1 MPRIL
6 VTGGLGAIGSAVV
19 RRLVEDGHRP
29 VVFDRQDNVDL
40 IRDIVDSVDVEVGDI
55 RALARLGQAIRRHD
69 VDTVIHMAVLLPVEA
84 QREPEQAISVNT
96 GATAGICELARLL
109 DLRRVVFASSK
120 GVYRR
125 VVGDYAHPTYRPVDE
140 SYPIGPDD
148 MYDITKYAA
157 EQTGLVYH
165 RAYGVDFVALRF
177 AATYGPGRMA
187 RHGDLAIRSAI
198 IENAF
203 FGRPTTL
210 ARGGDQ
216 QDDFVYTKD
225 VAQAMVK
232 AAFATDLR
240 DRIFNIGT
248 GAPSTLSAAA
258 EILRREIPGAAIH
271 IGPGTD
277 YGTGQ
282 GRYCVFDI
290 SRAREQ
296 LGYEPEYD
304 HEHGILD
311 YLGTLSRAFPD
322 QAAAQGRPILT
333 TGARSPA

>member
-19 RRLVEDGHRP
+19 RRLVEEGHRP
-29 VVFDRQDNVDL
+29 VVFDRQDTVDL
-40 IRDIVDSVDVEVGDI
+40 IRDVLGSVDVEVGDI
-55 RALARLGQAIRRHD
+55 RAWAKLGQAIQRYD
-69 VDTVIHMAVLLPVEA
+69 VDTVIHMAVLLPAEA

-109 DLRRVVFASSK
+109 NLRRVVFASSK
-120 GVYRR
+120 GVYQR
-125 VVGDYAHPTYRPVDE
+125 VVGEFAHPVYRPLDE

-165 RAYGVDFVALRF
+165 ATYGVDFVALRF

-187 RHGDLAIRSAI
+187 RHGNLAIRSAI
-198 IENAF
+198 VENAF

-210 ARGGDQ
+210 AQGGDQ

-248 GAPSTLSAAA
+248 GVPSTLSAAA
-258 EILRREIPGAAIH
+258 EILRREIPGAAID

-290 SRAREQ
+290 CRAREQ
-296 LGYEPEYD
+296 LGYEPEFD

-311 YLGTLSRAFPD
+311 YLQVLSKAFPD
-322 QAAAQGRPILT
+322 EAAGHGRATLT
-333 TGARSPA
+333 TEAPSPV

>member
-19 RRLVEDGHRP
+19 RRLVDEGHRP
-29 VVFDRQDNVDL
+29 VVFDRQDNSDL
-40 IRDIVDSVDVEVGDI
+40 IADLLDSVDIEVGDI
-55 RALARLGQAIRRHD
+55 RSWARLGHTIRRHG
-69 VDTVIHMAVLLPVEA
+69 VDTVIHMAALLPVEA
-84 QREPEQAISVNT
+84 QREPELAISVNA
-96 GATAGICELARLL
+96 GATASICELARLL

-125 VVGDYAHPTYRPVDE
+125 VEGEYAHPVYRPLDE

-148 MYDITKYAA
+148 MYDITKYAG
-157 EQTGLVYH
+157 EQTGLDYH
-165 RAYGVDFVALRF
+165 RSHGVDFVALRF

-187 RHGDLAIRSAI
+187 RHGSLAIRSAI
-198 IENAF
+198 VENAF

-225 VAQAMVK
+225 LAQAIVK

-248 GAPSTLSAAA
+248 GVGSTLSAAA
-258 EILRREIPGAAIH
+258 EILRREIPGAVIE

-290 SRAREQ
+290 TRAREQ
-296 LGYEPEYD
+296 LGYEPAFD
-304 HEHGILD
+304 HEQGIRD
-311 YLGTLSRAFPD
+311 YLQVLANAFP
-322 QAAAQGRPILT
+322 R
-333 TGARSPA
+333 